1 MNLSKFLTKRKNIK
15 TSYNQNL
22 FIPSTE
28 RQTRGFNY
36 QNYKETVKSNKL
48 KNPKSVRI
56 NTKYPSKFKDTSSK
70 QIKIKNSLDSN
81 RNNYSERKTIFS
93 PKVEKI
99 KRRNEFKSPS
109 KNLYKKHKLNK
120 SVDYKN
126 NSIEELKCLFIKENN
141 NLKNKIEKIKKQKIE
156 FENETKIQT
165 EDMEKFTKMI
175 KDFSQKIV
183 DLIEE
188 KKKIS
193 TNIVN
198 INKRINDIKIKT
210 SQNEQKNKLIS
221 KELRKLIDSFGV
233 ENNKQY
239 KYKNNNENYL
249 KDDEFEIE
257 FL

>member
-1 MNLSKFLTKRKNIK
+1 MENITKK
-15 TSYNQNL
+15 
-22 FIPSTE
+22 
-28 RQTRGFNY
+28 
-36 QNYKETVKSNKL
+36 
-48 KNPKSVRI
+48 
-56 NTKYPSKFKDTSSK
+56 
-70 QIKIKNSLDSN
+70 
-81 RNNYSERKTIFS
+81 
-93 PKVEKI
+93 
-99 KRRNEFKSPS
+99 
-109 KNLYKKHKLNK
+109 
-120 SVDYKN
+120 
-126 NSIEELKCLFIKENN
+126 
-141 NLKNKIEKIKKQKIE
+141 
-156 FENETKIQT
+156 
-165 EDMEKFTKMI
+165 I